1 MADFDTTEFRATR
14 FSRSASE
21 RITNRSFPVVM
32 RGYDRAA
39 VDSFVQEVLELVRD
53 LEGRQSQ
60 ESVVQRAIEEVGEET
75 ASILQRA
82 HETADEIAA
91 RSRAQAEGRIQRA
104 EREAE
109 LLRQE
114 ADGYSEKIVVD
125 TRLLWEERQRLI
137 DDIRQLADDVRATAD
152 DALGRVSMP
161 QMLGEPETEEDGP
174 PTEEDDP
181 PAGDF
186 ENSLPSGPGALP
198 PARWPAPSVRSTPR
212 CGRVENR
219 GTRNPSTSSRMQ
231 TATMMAIVIASPVP
245 AEAQP
250 SNRLDSHA
258 RGEAEADQDAGP
270 DGRPGC
276 DPAARVAHGR
286 AATGRV
292 APPRGREGD
301 PWRSRC
307 RALRRQGCAR
317 LLQRG
322 ARGCPPAGAPGAAA
336 DDEGLARAGR
346 APAGRAQGRHGEARA
361 GGALRPPDV
370 HAAHD
375 GAAGAPGE
383 RRDRGAHPRHRPDRP
398 ARDRSARD
406 RHRHRPGR
414 RPDLRGDRRGQLDL
428 LRLPAGR
435 GRPRRADP
443 VWQAPPGE
451 SRGSPCR
458 RRPAAALAL
467 QFSAAD
473 SLRRCSRA
481 SGSSGPSSVKSA
493 TITRRMR
500 SLRSGSCSPWK
511 ASWRRS
517 RAAA

>member
-137 DDIRQLADDVRATAD
+137 DDIRQLADDVLATAD

-181 PAGDF
+181 PAGEVELDV
-186 ENSLPSGPGALP
+186 LPG
-198 PARWPAPSVRSTPR
+198 
-212 CGRVENR
+212 
-219 GTRNPSTSSRMQ
+219 
-231 TATMMAIVIASPVP
+231 
-245 AEAQP
+245 
-250 SNRLDSHA
+250 
-258 RGEAEADQDAGP
+258 
-270 DGRPGC
+270 
-276 DPAARVAHGR
+276 
-286 AATGRV
+286 
-292 APPRGREGD
+292 
-301 PWRSRC
+301 
-307 RALRRQGCAR
+307 
-317 LLQRG
+317 
-322 ARGCPPAGAPGAAA
+322 GAAA
-336 DDEGLARAGR
+336 GADD
-346 APAGRAQGRHGEARA
+346 
-361 GGALRPPDV
+361 D
-370 HAAHD
+370 D
-375 GAAGAPGE
+375 TDE
-383 RRDRGAHPRHRPDRP
+383 R
-398 ARDRSARD
+398 
-406 RHRHRPGR
+406 
-414 RPDLRGDRRGQLDL
+414 
-428 LRLPAGR
+428 
-435 GRPRRADP
+435 
-443 VWQAPPGE
+443 
-451 SRGSPCR
+451 
-458 RRPAAALAL
+458 
-467 QFSAAD
+467 
-473 SLRRCSRA
+473 
-481 SGSSGPSSVKSA
+481 
-493 TITRRMR
+493 
-500 SLRSGSCSPWK
+500 
-511 ASWRRS
+511 
-517 RAAA
+517 